1 MSDKRHVFTFAFNT
15 TFVMDYDKSREDLLT
30 VQPGNSIEIIYV
42 AENDSIKIVDTTNN
56 VEIGYA
62 KPDEINMLL
71 RQYGKKVGYY
81 GEITNIVFDIEN
93 HNLQLVTSILGLEYP
108 SSNSDYERRT
118 NDCAQNTDAKEEQ
131 KTQRNKF
138 SVWFES
144 LSSKTRYAVLFSL
157 LAIHV
162 LYLIFIGMNT
172 FGAFLAFVTA
182 ACLFYTIYVEEKIA
196 RRKEYEKKLEEERLK
211 EAAERRKKDLANS
224 FSFNASI
231 SSGGTRWRN
240 LEFPIYTKARGVT
253 FEGRQGYLA
262 DSSVA
267 DDLIIEHRPTKKY
280 PERMVIINE
289 SIDEQI
295 GNVSAELAKALV
307 EEYGEGCK
315 FYGMI
320 EDITGG
326 QDGLYLGCN
335 FSIDGVEYD

>member
-1 MSDKRHVFTFAFNT
+1 MSDKRHVFTFAFDT
-15 TFVMDYDKSREDLLT
+15 TFVMDYNNSREDLLT
-30 VQPGNSIEIIYV
+30 VQPGNSIEINYV
-42 AENDSIKIVDTTNN
+42 AENDSIKIVDTANN

-71 RQYGKKVGYY
+71 RQYGKKVSYY
-81 GEITNIVFDIEN
+81 GEIKDIVFDSEN
-93 HNLQLVTSILGLEYP
+93 HKLHLETSILGLEH
-108 SSNSDYERRT
+108 SSANSNYETRAD
-118 NDCAQNTDAKEEQ
+118 DCAQDSDAKKEQ
-131 KTQRNKF
+131 KSQRNKF
-138 SVWFES
+138 TVWYES
-144 LSSKTRYAVLFSL
+144 LSSKTRYVVLFFL

-182 ACLFYTIYVEEKIA
+182 ACLFYTVYVEEKIA

-211 EAAERRKKDLANS
+211 EEAERRRKELAKS

-253 FEGRQGYLA
+253 FEGRQEYLA

-289 SIDEQI
+289 SIDEVI
-295 GNVSAELAKALV
+295 GNVSAELATALV

-320 EDITGG
+320 ADITGG
-326 QDGLYLGCN
+326 EDGRYLGCN
-335 FSIDGVEYD
+335 FSIDGIEYD